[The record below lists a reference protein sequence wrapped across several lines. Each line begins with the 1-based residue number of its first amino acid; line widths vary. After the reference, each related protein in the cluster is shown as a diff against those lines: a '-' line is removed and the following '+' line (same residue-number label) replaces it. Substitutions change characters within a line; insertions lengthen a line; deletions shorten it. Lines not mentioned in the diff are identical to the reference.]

1 MIKSNKI
8 SIIIPTNGRL
18 DLLKRTLNSIA
29 SCELPDSYNKMIVVE
44 NGSCLGVKKLVSEL
58 PAKLNAE
65 YLHVEWGNKSKALNR
80 ALSKVKND
88 LIFFTDDDVFVDPKT
103 LIAYEAASQ
112 KYEQHAF
119 FGGPVMVDREEE
131 PPDWLEQ
138 LLPYSARGY
147 DLHNTRMQSGY
158 LGLNW
163 AAFAD
168 DIKQLGGFDPRFGP
182 GSETGAVGQES
193 EMQSRMR
200 SAGFNEVDV
209 PGAVVSHYVPKSRCN
224 TVWLQKRCF
233 QYGQFLAIKKSRGT
247 LTAMYDLVKFSIRW
261 ALYLVL
267 LNKLERGK
275 SKKRIFEQIGYL
287 SIILR

>member
-1 MIKSNKI
+1 MI
-8 SIIIPTNGRL
+8 SIIIPTNERL
-18 DLLKRTLNSIA
+18 DLLQRTLNSFA

-44 NGSCLGVKKLVSEL
+44 NGSSVGAEKIVSGL

-65 YLHVEWGNKSKALNR
+65 YLHVEWGNKSNALNK

-88 LIFFTDDDVFVDPKT
+88 LIVFTDDDVFVHPKT
-103 LIAYEAASQ
+103 LVAYEAAS
-112 KYEQHAF
+112 KEYKQHAF

-147 DLHNTRMQSGY
+147 DLQNTRMQSGY

-163 AAFAD
+163 AAFAH
-168 DIKQLGGFDPRFGP
+168 DIKELGGFDSRFGP
-182 GSETGAVGQES
+182 GSETGAIGQES
-193 EMQSRMR
+193 EMQERMR
-200 SAGFNEVDV
+200 SAGFNETDV

-224 TVWLQKRCF
+224 AIWLQKRCF
-233 QYGQFLAIKKSRGT
+233 QYGQFLAIKKKRGT
-247 LTAMYDLVKFSIRW
+247 LKAVYDLVKFSVRW
-261 ALYLVL
+261 TLYLVL

-275 SKKRIFEQIGYL
+275 SKNRIFEQIGYL
-287 SIILR
+287 SIVLG